1 MWINLFAVIIGVLFA
16 EYFEVNSALIFI
28 CLFITLVTYFYLYIK
43 HSKWFTSF
51 FFSIIL
57 LLTSIINTQIRQNPQ
72 NIMQFENKICN
83 ISGVVV
89 ETPKDHLNKKYIVK
103 SNYIDERKIKQK
115 ILVRI
120 ESINNIKIGDSIVFR
135 GRLNLPDENM
145 NPKQFNYRN
154 YLKSKNIYFTSNSL
168 KNTIKENETTL
179 FYKLKDGFYLYV
191 ENLFDKNLSV
201 KNSSF
206 AKSIVLAK
214 TEYIDDEIQYFREV
228 GISHILAV
236 SGLHIGIIIF
246 FIYKVLITFGLSKNK
261 IFIINILILI
271 FYLFLIDFPPGAVR
285 AAAMYTLGIAAYFL
299 KVRLNHLIVILSLA
313 IVCLFYNPFLIYN
326 LSFILSFISYISI
339 FIIYPKIRK
348 YAYPP
353 NSIKDSVSLT
363 FSINIGILPINLT
376 YFNRINLLSLLSN
389 LFLVPLYSIGILL
402 CFVMIT
408 LGGIK
413 GIHLNIIANIL
424 ESILEIANKLIEI
437 LLKINSFN
445 IYGSSPSLLYIIF
458 FYFILYLTL
467 NINAFKNINA
477 LFSKIVTPYLIYVL
491 LTIVLISKVD
501 ESKLK
506 IEYLYVGQGDCTIL
520 HYKGSSY
527 LIDTGGSSNSEKSPG
542 EIYTLNYLQKIGIRH
557 IKGIFISHFDS
568 DHIEGIVHLIPKI
581 KIDKVY
587 INKHLPQNSIY
598 RKIVDSNIPIIKLK
612 EGDILSFDK
621 NVNMKVKNS
630 YIENRNDNDNSMVLL
645 LEAFKNKFLF
655 TGDIS
660 REVENTLDLPK
671 VTVLKVGHHG
681 SETSTSLDLLEKTQP
696 RLAVISS
703 GIRNSYG
710 HPSINVLNNL
720 EKAEVKTLRTDI
732 NGLINL
738 EVTKEKIN
746 ISAFKNSDKSNLKNF
761 ILINFGNILIIL
773 IKSILLIVISKEISW
788 KDKDNDI

>member
-16 EYFEVNSALIFI
+16 EYIKVNLTLIYI
-28 CLFITLVTYFYLYIK
+28 CLFITSVTYFYLHIK
-43 HSKWFTSF
+43 HNKWFTSF

-89 ETPKDHLNKKYIVK
+89 ETPKDRLNKKYIVK
-103 SNYIDERKIKQK
+103 SSYIDNRKIKQR
-115 ILVRI
+115 ILVRV
-120 ESINNIKIGDSIVFR
+120 ESEKNIKIGDRIVFR
-135 GRLNLPDENM
+135 GSLNLPDENM

-168 KNTIKENETTL
+168 KNTIKENETTF
-179 FYKLKDGFYLYV
+179 FYKLKSGFYTYV
-191 ENLFDKNLSV
+191 ENLFDKNLS
-201 KNSSF
+201 KNNSSF
-206 AKSIVLAK
+206 AKSVVLAK
-214 TEYIDDEIQYFREV
+214 TEYIDDEIQSFREV

-246 FIYKVLITFGLSKNK
+246 FIYKVLKTLGLDKNK
-261 IFIINILILI
+261 IFIINIFILI

-285 AAAMYTLGIAAYFL
+285 ATAMYTLGITAYFL
-299 KVRLNHLIVILSLA
+299 KVRLNHLVMITSLA
-313 IVCLFYNPFLIYN
+313 IAYLFYNPFLIYN

-348 YAYPP
+348 YAYPQ
-353 NSIKDSVSLT
+353 NFIKDSISLT
-363 FSINIGILPINLT
+363 IAINMGILPINLS

-389 LFLVPLYSIGILL
+389 LFLVPLYSLGILL
-402 CFVMIT
+402 CFAMIT
-408 LGGIK
+408 LGGVK
-413 GIHLNIIANIL
+413 GIHLNIIANIT
-424 ESILEIANKLIEI
+424 ESILDIANKLIEI
-437 LLKINSFN
+437 LLKINTFN
-445 IYGSSPSLLYIIF
+445 IYGPSPSLLYIIF

-467 NINAFKNINA
+467 NLSAFKNISA

-491 LTIVLISKVD
+491 LTIVLISKVN

-506 IEYLYVGQGDCTIL
+506 IEYLYVGQGDCTIVS
-520 HYKGSSY
+520 YKGSSY
-527 LIDTGGSSNSEKSPG
+527 LIDTGGSKNSEKSPG
-542 EIYTLNYLQKIGIRH
+542 EIYTLNYLQKMGIRH

-568 DHIEGIVHLIPKI
+568 DHVEGIVHLIPKI

-587 INKHLPQNSIY
+587 INKHLPKNSIY
-598 RKIVDSNIPIIKLK
+598 RKIVDSNIPIIELK
-612 EGDILSFDK
+612 EGNTLSFDED
-621 NVNMKVKNS
+621 VNIKVKNS

-645 LEAFKNKFLF
+645 LEAFNNKFLF

-660 REVENTLDLPK
+660 REVENNLDLPK

-696 RLAVISS
+696 KLAVISS

-710 HPSINVLNNL
+710 HPNINVLKNL
-720 EKAEVKTLRTDI
+720 KKADVKTLRTDV
-732 NGLINL
+732 NGLINV
-738 EVTKEKIN
+738 EVTGEKIN
-746 ISAFKNSDKSNLKNF
+746 ISAFKNQDKSNLINF
-761 ILINFGNILIIL
+761 ILINFGNILVIL
-773 IKSILLIVISKEISW
+773 IKSILLIVISKKITW